1 MASYTT
7 TSPSPTNAGASGQE
21 KARQKK
27 IQKDMYIQLHKVFVL
42 HDIPSR
48 HHHPP
53 HLSSSGQEGPRAN
66 RFDQIQGKELPIP
79 VSKLHGPEGDSY
91 DVADYMRTLDGHER
105 TSYIKMC
112 TEEYEK
118 MLTAVAM
125 EEAMQEAKAAQK
137 QT

>member
-27 IQKDMYIQLHKVFVL
+27 IQKDMYIQLHK
-42 HDIPSR
+42 
-48 HHHPP
+48 
-53 HLSSSGQEGPRAN
+53 
-66 RFDQIQGKELPIP
+66 IQGKELPIP